1 MHVGRTVKVGPQA
14 LVLVVVVAARQAG
27 PREVAG
33 LVHLFRH
40 GNAGERVPTAKTAAA
55 AATGHVQQPTARRA
69 PPG

>member
-33 LVHLFRH
+33 LVHLFS
-40 GNAGERVPTAKTAAA
+40 NAGERVPTAKTAAA